1 MEAKVI
7 SKVFKF
13 IAAAG
18 IIVCAVLMWLKIMP
32 GATAGEIIL
41 IWAGVY
47 GVGAGT
53 IDLNIIFD
61 KFIGGKGECK
71 KENI

>member
-13 IAAAG
+13 IAATG
-18 IIVCAVLMWLKIMP
+18 IILCAVLKWLDIMP
-32 GATAGEIIL
+32 NATAGEIVM
-41 IWAGVY
+41 IWSAVY

-53 IDLNIIFD
+53 IDLNIMFD
-61 KFIGGKGECK
+61 KFTGNKNEDST
-71 KENI
+71 NS